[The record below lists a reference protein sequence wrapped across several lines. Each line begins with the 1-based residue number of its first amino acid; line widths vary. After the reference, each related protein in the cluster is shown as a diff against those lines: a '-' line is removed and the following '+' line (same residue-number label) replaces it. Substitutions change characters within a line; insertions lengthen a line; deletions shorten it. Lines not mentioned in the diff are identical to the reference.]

1 MLSTPMNHASPLRS
15 ICVAA
20 ALAAGLCG
28 AACKGKGASAKADAA
43 ASADPE
49 SLLTPLTSTTD
60 GDIAVGN
67 LDAIIGGHE
76 QRMKAQP
83 WDPGLRAGLVE
94 LLITRGQFLGTIA
107 DYERASEIAEALV
120 REEPKRPDAWL
131 ARASTRSTWHRFPEA
146 LADLE
151 AAEKAGAK
159 PAAVRSAR
167 SSILAAT
174 GKLDEAWALAPSDG
188 SLAGES
194 TALATRAFLEGE
206 LGRLADAEGDL
217 KAARKRYPDVSP
229 LPLAWM
235 DALQAAL
242 YEKNG
247 DRAKARAYYTRAN
260 RILPL
265 YARAA
270 AHLASYETAQRAV
283 TILEPVAKRSDD
295 PEVHAAL
302 GDALR
307 RTGKAAE
314 SQAELTKAR
323 ARYEALLAAHR
334 EAFADHAAR
343 FWLGAGGDPPRALPL
358 AAENAKLRPTDEA
371 LSLWLEAAQAVQ
383 DAGATCEAARALVQ
397 LPHAA
402 ETLRAPARTA
412 VARCAPARDP

>member
-1 MLSTPMNHASPLRS
+1 MNLVRHLRLSCTASVLSAALLAVGCKSKAAPPTTVDAS
-15 ICVAA
+15 AA
-20 ALAAGLCG
+20 ANPEAILA
-28 AACKGKGASAKADAA
+28 
-43 ASADPE
+43 
-49 SLLTPLTSTTD
+49 PLTSTTD
-60 GDIAVGN
+60 GDIAIGN
-67 LDAIIGGHE
+67 LDAVIGGHE
-76 QRMKAQP
+76 QRIKAQP

-94 LLITRGQFLGTIA
+94 LLLTRGQFLGTIA
-107 DYERASEIAEALV
+107 DYERASQIAEELV
-120 REEPKRPDAWL
+120 RDEPKRPDAWT

-146 LADLE
+146 LADLD
-151 AAEKAGAK
+151 AAEKAGAR
-159 PAAVRSAR
+159 PETLRSAR
-167 SSILAAT
+167 SSIFAAT
-174 GKLDEAWALAPSDG
+174 GSLDQAWKLAPSDG
-188 SLAGES
+188 DLAGES
-194 TALATRAFLEGE
+194 IALATRGLLEGE

-217 KAARKRYPDVSP
+217 KAARTRYRDVSP

-242 YEKNG
+242 FEKNG

-260 RILPL
+260 RVLPL

-270 AHLASYETAQRAV
+270 SHLAVYETAQRAV

-307 RTGKAAE
+307 RTGRAAE

-323 ARYEALLAAHR
+323 ERYDVLLATHR

-343 FWLGAGGDPPRALPL
+343 FWLGAGGDPARALPL

-371 LSLWLEAAQAVQ
+371 MSLWLEAAQTVP
-383 DAGATCEAARALVQ
+383 DAAAICEAARALVA

-402 ETLRAPARTA
+402 ETLRGPARTA
-412 VARCAPARDP
+412 VARCTPARDP